1 MSEVTAPAKTP
12 YFRRDQ
18 KDGITGPN
26 LAHRCT
32 YAEHIVHARGK
43 VTQFTSVTLNAQKC
57 RDMGEETYRLLRPQ
71 VDVAGHAVVEHVTLI
86 AELEKVARAEDKAAR
101 LRAVR
106 ALQYAKHRQEGLV
119 EWKIDITAIAPK
131 DVMERG
137 RREASQFFSKV

>member
-1 MSEVTAPAKTP
+1 MSDANTPAKTP

-32 YAEHIVHARGK
+32 FAEHIVHARGK
-43 VTQFTSVTLNAQKC
+43 VTQYTSVTLDGQKC
-57 RDMGEETYRLLRPQ
+57 RDMGDATYRLLRPD
-71 VDVAGHAVVEHVTLI
+71 VDNAGHSVVEHALLVT
-86 AELEKVARAEDKAAR
+86 ELERVARSEEKADR

-106 ALQYAKHRQEGLV
+106 ALQYAKRRLEGLV
-119 EWKIDITAIAPK
+119 DWKIDISSVAPK

-137 RREASQFFSKV
+137 RKEASKFFSKV